1 MNIKEIKLQILENF
15 IEEFKNIKIDD
26 FRFSE
31 LCSSYLTMS
40 YIFKNNLLDV
50 EIVNK
55 INKFMELRDDGFFNT
70 KDGVQYKIR
79 FGAATP
85 IKEVVKFLSDWHKRY
100 IGKLTFQTDDSK
112 KEFLKY
118 IGLEESKDD
127 RGGNK

>member
-15 IEEFKNIKIDD
+15 IEELKNIKIDD

-31 LCSSYLTMS
+31 LCGSYLTMS
-40 YIFKNNLLDV
+40 YIFKNNLLDI
-50 EIVNK
+50 EIINK
-55 INKFMELRDDGFFNT
+55 INKFMEFRDDGFFNT

-79 FGAATP
+79 FGATTP
-85 IKEVVKFLSDWHKRY
+85 INEVVRSLSGWHKRY
-100 IGKLTFQTDDSK
+100 VEKLTFKTDYEK

-127 RGGNK
+127 KEDK